1 LGLAVGWESGL
12 MSGLQQQGAS
22 MNTDHLDGV
31 LDQFTLEQRKAAVD
45 ELGRLLDAAVQP
57 NGMELLA
64 AFLNDLHDE
73 RLSWYGE
80 PDEAGRARCCPDAEP
95 CPDAPSITD
104 TLIVAEQGQPEV
116 PEATSPYWLDRSHH
130 PIRAHDDHP
139 WFHR

>member
-1 LGLAVGWESGL
+1 
-12 MSGLQQQGAS
+12 

-31 LDQFTLEQRKAAVD
+31 LDQFTLELRKAAVD

-80 PDEAGRARCCPDAEP
+80 PDEAGRARCYPGEQP
-95 CPDAPSITD
+95 CPGAASITD
-104 TLIVAEQGQPEV
+104 TLMLAEGQPEV
-116 PEATSPYWLDRSHH
+116 PEATSPYWLDPSGPHQMAAAMQTRLRSSQK
-130 PIRAHDDHP
+130 RAP
-139 WFHR
+139 AL

>member
-1 LGLAVGWESGL
+1 MGCWTS
-12 MSGLQQQGAS
+12 SPWS
-22 MNTDHLDGV
+22 K
-31 LDQFTLEQRKAAVD
+31 RKAAVD